1 MTQQLTEAQRKEFE
15 KNLKESHR
23 IMKLRKE
30 LAEFMFFEEFYTYQL
45 EQLRKKIQMES
56 GQLLQEDAGIPDQI
70 TQDQMNNIMSAIKQ
84 QVEQQKQGQ
93 VPEQPNIIDLKQQQP

>member
-1 MTQQLTEAQRKEFE
+1 MINQLTEAQKKEFE
-15 KNLKESHR
+15 RNLKESHR

-45 EQLRKKIQMES
+45 EQLRKKIQIES
-56 GQLLQEDAGIPDQI
+56 GQGLQEDAGIPEQI
-70 TQDQMNNIMSAIKQ
+70 TQEQMGNIVNSIKQ

-93 VPEQPNIIDLKQQQP
+93 VPEQPNIIDLNQK

>member
-30 LAEFMFFEEFYTYQL
+30 LAEFMFFEEFYSYQL
-45 EQLRKKIQMES
+45 DQLRKKIQMES
-56 GQLLQEDAGIPDQI
+56 GQGLQEDAGIPEQI
-70 TQDQMNNIMSAIKQ
+70 TQEQMDNIVNAIKQ

-93 VPEQPNIIDLKQQQP
+93 VPEQPNVIDLNQK

>member
-15 KNLKESHR
+15 KNLKESHK

-45 EQLRKKIQMES
+45 DVLRKKIQMES
-56 GQLLQEDAGIPDQI
+56 GQELQEDAEVPEQI
-70 TQDQMNNIMSAIKQ
+70 TREQMDNIVSSIKQ

-93 VPEQPNIIDLKQQQP
+93 VHDQPNIIDLKQQ

>member
-1 MTQQLTEAQRKEFE
+1 MTEAQRKEFE
-15 KNLKESHR
+15 KNLKESHK

-45 EQLRKKIQMES
+45 EVLKKKIQMES
-56 GQLLQEDAGIPDQI
+56 GQGLQEDVGVPEQI
-70 TQDQMNNIMSAIKQ
+70 TQEQMDNIVNAIKQ

-93 VPEQPNIIDLKQQQP
+93 VPEQPNIIDLKQQ

>member
-15 KNLKESHR
+15 KNLKESHK

-45 EQLRKKIQMES
+45 EVLRKKIQMES
-56 GQLLQEDAGIPDQI
+56 GQGLQEDTGVPEQI
-70 TQDQMNNIMSAIKQ
+70 TQEQMDNIVNAIKQ

-93 VPEQPNIIDLKQQQP
+93 VPEQPNIIDLKQQ

>member
-1 MTQQLTEAQRKEFE
+1 MTHQLTEAQRKEFE
-15 KNLKESHR
+15 KNLKESHK

-45 EQLRKKIQMES
+45 EVLRKKIQMES
-56 GQLLQEDAGIPDQI
+56 GQGLQEDVGVPEQI
-70 TQDQMNNIMSAIKQ
+70 TQEQMDNIVSAIKQ

-93 VPEQPNIIDLKQQQP
+93 VPDQPNIIDLKEQ